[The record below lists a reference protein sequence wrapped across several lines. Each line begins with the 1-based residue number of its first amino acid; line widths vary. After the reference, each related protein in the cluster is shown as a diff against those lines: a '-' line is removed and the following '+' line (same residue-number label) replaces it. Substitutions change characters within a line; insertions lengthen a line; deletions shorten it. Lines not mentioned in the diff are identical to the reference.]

1 MKDAFANIFKLLK
14 AMRPWAATYVTL
26 MFTAADL
33 TITAFLH
40 TNRCKSKTIFLD
52 QAHLNFLSSTLDVWG
67 SSLLRGLLLYGAL
80 IGVTNYGL
88 YRKKWWTTSL
98 ATIYVIGLVTSIYV
112 LIRLLLQSGDQEAE
126 GEPWLWSLLAWIC
139 VSSVT
144 ILSVWWLFLLS
155 NSQEKSKEECSR
167 EDMKAEEKPGR
178 RASRIL
184 QEGQP
189 SVATIARLLSHCKP
203 DAALIGVAFIF
214 LLGSTLADI
223 FSPYYAGLV
232 MDGIVVQ
239 KSLDQVSSS
248 VGFLSL
254 FSVVSAFSAGV
265 RVYFFSSAYTRLN
278 LRIRHLLFHALLS
291 QEIGFFDE
299 YQTGDIISRL
309 TADTGKLSDVLATNV
324 NLFLRSAVKVL
335 GIIVIMFSISWQ
347 LSLVTILGFPI
358 MLLVSK
364 AYGSYYKKLAEGVQD
379 AHAKANNIAVEVLSA
394 MKTVRSFANEE
405 TEVKL
410 YQEKLQQVHL
420 LCKKEARAATFF
432 TWSASFTQ
440 LVLQF
445 SILYYGSHLVITGQ
459 ISSGNLVSFIIYI
472 FLLGDCMQDINSV
485 HSALM
490 QGVGAAEKVFQF
502 LERKPVMVY
511 EGMLAPQHLEGKVE
525 FKHVTFTYPTR
536 PSVQVLKNV
545 SFTLH
550 PGKVTALVGPSGS
563 GKSSCVN
570 ILENFYPLHE
580 GQVLLDGR
588 PISVYDHKYLRK
600 KVSLVSQEPV
610 LFARSIRNNIMYG
623 LESAPECSI
632 VQAAE
637 KANAHS
643 FISELPDG
651 YCTETGEKGAQLSG
665 GQKQRVA
672 IARALIRNPQILIL
686 DEATSALDAES
697 EHAIQKAVSG
707 NLQKH
712 TVLIVA
718 HRLTTVE
725 KAHHIIVL
733 DKGCVVQQ
741 GTHKQLMEEGG
752 LYAKLVQRQ
761 VLVRDPVDKDSI
773 GPVGQASAL

>member
-1 MKDAFANIFKLLK
+1 MKP
-14 AMRPWAATYVTL
+14 RAATFVTL

-33 TITAFLH
+33 IITAFLH
-40 TNRCKSKTIFLD
+40 TNRGKSKTIFLD
-52 QAHLNFLSSTLDVWG
+52 QVHLNVLSSTLDVWG
-67 SSLLRGLLLYGAL
+67 PSLLRGLLLCGAL

-88 YRKKWWTTSL
+88 LRQKWWTTSL
-98 ATIYVIGLVTSIYV
+98 ATIYFVGAVTGIYA
-112 LIRLLLQSGDQEAE
+112 LMQLLLQSGEQEAE
-126 GEPWLWSLLAWIC
+126 GEPWLWSLLAWTC

-144 ILSVWWLFLLS
+144 LLS
-155 NSQEKSKEECSR
+155 LWWIFLVPHSQEKGELNSEN
-167 EDMKAEEKPGR
+167 MKAEERPGKA
-178 RASRIL
+178 ASTNL
-184 QEGQP
+184 QKGQP
-189 SVATIARLLSHCKP
+189 SVATIALLLSHCKP

-239 KSLDQVSSS
+239 KSLDQVSNS
-248 VGFLSL
+248 VGFLTL
-254 FSVVSAFSAGV
+254 FSVGSACSAGV
-265 RVYFFSSAYTRLN
+265 RVYLFSSAYTRLN

-309 TADTGKLSDVLATNV
+309 TADTAKMSDVLAGNV

-335 GIIVIMFSISWQ
+335 GIIIIMFSISWQ
-347 LSLVTILGFPI
+347 LSLVTVLGFPI

-405 TEVKL
+405 TESQL
-410 YQEKLQQVHL
+410 YKEKLQQVHI
-420 LCKKEARAATFF
+420 LCKKEATAATFF

-445 SILYYGSHLVITGQ
+445 SILYYGSHLVISGQ
-459 ISSGNLVSFIIYI
+459 ITSGNLVSFIIYI

-490 QGVGAAEKVFQF
+490 QGVGAAEKVFQL

-511 EGMLAPQHLEGKVE
+511 EGTLAPEHLEGKVE
-525 FKHVTFTYPTR
+525 FEHVTFAYPTR
-536 PSVQVLKNV
+536 PNVHVLKNV

-580 GQVLLDGR
+580 GHVLLDGR
-588 PISVYDHKYLRK
+588 PISTYDHKYLRK

-623 LESAPECSI
+623 LEASPECAI

-643 FISELPDG
+643 FVSELPDG
-651 YCTETGEKGAQLSG
+651 YNTEAGEKGAQLSG

-697 EHAIQKAVSG
+697 EHAIQRAVGG

-718 HRLTTVE
+718 HRLSTVE

-752 LYAKLVQRQ
+752 LYSKLVQRQ
-761 VLVRDPVDKDSI
+761 VLVRDPGDEDSI
-773 GPVGQASAL
+773 GSVVQTSALQSATLRKATAGT